1 MVRKPMLSHL
11 APQAATRF
19 DADIKYCPLFFTF
32 FSVTDSIAHL
42 NDIFHPL
49 TVVLYNFPLCVFG
62 NSVIRTG
69 DIPQFFCHWFE
80 PLDFFVDGGII
91 KGQEV
96 FAHSADSFH
105 LFSILGAPGGYAG
118 VPGTYFDGKHGVDS
132 IFQPGGEEGIYQ
144 AVTVYADDAD
154 MMRV

>member
-105 LFSILGAPGGYAG
+105 LFSILGAQGDMLASQVPTSMGNMVLTPFSSQAG
-118 VPGTYFDGKHGVDS
+118 RRESTRPSQSTL
-132 IFQPGGEEGIYQ
+132 
-144 AVTVYADDAD
+144 
-154 MMRV
+154 MMLI